1 MFGGKAK
8 GWLPDV
14 AVVMWRYMLIGA
26 LGDPNEV
33 RNPQI
38 HAAIFDYLV
47 ELGSILIKVIKRKVF
62 QVSHLLKRI
71 FFNL

>member
-1 MFGGKAK
+1 
-8 GWLPDV
+8 
-14 AVVMWRYMLIGA
+14 MLIGA
-26 LGDPNEV
+26 LGDPNEL

-62 QVSHLLKRI
+62 QVSFI
-71 FFNL
+71 Y

>member
-1 MFGGKAK
+1 MFGGKAI

-14 AVVMWRYMLIGA
+14 AVVMWRHMFIGA

-38 HAAIFDYLV
+38 HVAIFDYLV
-47 ELGSILIKVIKRKVF
+47 ELGYIFIKVIKHKGF
-62 QVSHLLKRI
+62 QVPFI
-71 FFNL
+71 Y

>member
-1 MFGGKAK
+1 
-8 GWLPDV
+8 V
-14 AVVMWRYMLIGA
+14 AVVMWRHMLIGA

-47 ELGSILIKVIKRKVF
+47 ELGSIFIKVIKRKGF
-62 QVSHLLKRI
+62 QVSFI
-71 FFNL
+71 Y

>member
-1 MFGGKAK
+1 MFGGKPK
-8 GWLPDV
+8 GWLLDV
-14 AVVMWRYMLIGA
+14 AVVIWRHMLIGA

-33 RNPQI
+33 SNPQI

-62 QVSHLLKRI
+62 QVSFI
-71 FFNL
+71 Y